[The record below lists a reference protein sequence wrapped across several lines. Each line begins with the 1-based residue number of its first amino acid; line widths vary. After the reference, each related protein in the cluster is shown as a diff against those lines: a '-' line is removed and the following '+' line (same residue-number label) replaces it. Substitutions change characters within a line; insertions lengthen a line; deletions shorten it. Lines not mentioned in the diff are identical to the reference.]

1 MKDLP
6 TEMKNNFV
14 PGGRFG
20 HALANL
26 GDLQKDGLEDIAI
39 GVFMNHDILQN
50 ISKMLLLRNFSYYF
64 RCSIWWKRQ

>member
-39 GVFMNHDILQN
+39 GAFIDLD
-50 ISKMLLLRNFSYYF
+50 KKY
-64 RCSIWWKRQ
+64 KT